1 MNRQIQKGIFLA
13 VLAAALYAISTPF
26 SKLLLN
32 DIPPFTLA
40 MVILYL
46 TALFLMAV
54 GAWLCSSDEPLSGA
68 E

>member
-13 VLAAALYAISTPF
+13 VLAAALCAISTPF
-26 SKLLLN
+26 FKLLLN
-32 DIPPFTLA
+32 DIPPTIMAGL
-40 MVILYL
+40 LYL

>member
-1 MNRQIQKGIFLA
+1 MNRQIQKGIFSGGTS
-13 VLAAALYAISTPF
+13 VCIG
-26 SKLLLN
+26 
-32 DIPPFTLA
+32 
-40 MVILYL
+40 LYL

>member
-32 DIPPFTLA
+32 DIPPT
-40 MVILYL
+40 I
-46 TALFLMAV
+46 MAV
-54 GAWLCSSDEPLSGA
+54 GAWLCSSDEPFYGA